1 MVGVR
6 IVPSNWQQRLS
17 AINARITALIAALP
31 AEVTLPELD
40 SDGCTW
46 VVVVVVSVARLMLRP
61 GPDRLPVHCN

>member
-46 VVVVVVSVARLMLRP
+46 VVGVVSVARLMLRP
-61 GPDRLPVHCN
+61 GPDRLTVHCD